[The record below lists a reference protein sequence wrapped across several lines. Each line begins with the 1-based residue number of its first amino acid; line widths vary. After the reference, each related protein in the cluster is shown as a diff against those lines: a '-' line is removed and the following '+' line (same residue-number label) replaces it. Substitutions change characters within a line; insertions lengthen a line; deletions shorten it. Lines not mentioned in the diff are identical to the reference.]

1 MIEETVFNNLE
12 EIKEFILDKYG
23 MISNNIIKLDRGSA
37 NIYKIDNTYILKE
50 FQSKYSK
57 EDIIKEIK
65 IINHL
70 RKDNISVPEY
80 IKTINNEFYTLYKEK
95 VIIIERYIDGYTIEP
110 NTGNY
115 KKVIG
120 SAGVLGKIIKS
131 LETINL
137 SFKDVDINCW
147 VSKELL
153 LKGLEKHT
161 KLLKY
166 IKNNSM
172 NIDTKVI
179 NNLKCKIS
187 MLNNLIENFDDFS
200 FDLEDISIKVSH
212 GDYNVMQFIY
222 NNDKIIS
229 VLDFI
234 SASKLPIVWE
244 IIRSYSYI
252 DINAKD
258 GKIDIS
264 NLKDY
269 IKEVNKYIKLS
280 NNDLKIM
287 PYLYMFQLLSSTYG
301 YKEYIYN
308 NKKDLLEFAYFRTNL
323 ATYLF
328 NNAELISNRLLENL
342 NN

>member
-1 MIEETVFNNLE
+1 
-12 EIKEFILDKYG
+12 
-23 MISNNIIKLDRGSA
+23 
-37 NIYKIDNTYILKE
+37 
-50 FQSKYSK
+50 
-57 EDIIKEIK
+57 
-65 IINHL
+65 
-70 RKDNISVPEY
+70 
-80 IKTINNEFYTLYKEK
+80 
-95 VIIIERYIDGYTIEP
+95 
-110 NTGNY
+110 
-115 KKVIG
+115 
-120 SAGVLGKIIKS
+120 
-131 LETINL
+131 
-137 SFKDVDINCW
+137 
-147 VSKELL
+147 
-153 LKGLEKHT
+153 
-161 KLLKY
+161 
-166 IKNNSM
+166 
-172 NIDTKVI
+172 
-179 NNLKCKIS
+179 
-187 MLNNLIENFDDFS
+187 
-200 FDLEDISIKVSH
+200 
-212 GDYNVMQFIY
+212 MQFIY

-234 SASKLPIVWE
+234 SASKLPIAWE
-244 IIRSYSYI
+244 IIRSYTYI

-308 NKKDLLEFAYFRTNL
+308 NKKDLLEFACFRTNL